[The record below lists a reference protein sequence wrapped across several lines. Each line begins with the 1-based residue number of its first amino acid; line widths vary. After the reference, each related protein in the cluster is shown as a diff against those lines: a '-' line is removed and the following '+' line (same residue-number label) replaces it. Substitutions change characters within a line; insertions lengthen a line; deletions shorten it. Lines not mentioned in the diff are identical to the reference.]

1 MQLAGTHLDLDRD
14 TVVRRATE
22 VLGPAEGPRSEDD
35 LARLW
40 NVLVDEVHPPAAAS
54 PAPPPVLDD
63 PIPSPPAADADDPGP
78 TPPDG
83 QPVEPM
89 NAEVPPVPASDEDV
103 DLHDLVDA
111 PSHTDEIIERLTE
124 AFPGAELQ
132 TKESTE
138 EP

>member
-1 MQLAGTHLDLDRD
+1 
-14 TVVRRATE
+14 
-22 VLGPAEGPRSEDD
+22 
-35 LARLW
+35 
-40 NVLVDEVHPPAAAS
+40 
-54 PAPPPVLDD
+54 VLDD
-63 PIPSPPAADADDPGP
+63 PIPSPPPADADDPGP
-78 TPPDG
+78 TPPDD

-89 NAEVPPVPASDEDV
+89 KAEAPPVPAADEDV

-111 PSHTDEIIERLTE
+111 PSHTDEIIDRLTE